1 MFQDITERNE
11 HVDREHFDYGEKCID
26 VYMRGSMSR
35 EEIEKANESDYIQ
48 FIQIKNGFGSY
59 VLHVDIEDYTLN
71 HAGEEMMIQ
80 TQSLDDI
87 NWEED

>member
-11 HVDREHFDYGEKCID
+11 RIDREHFDYAKQAID
-26 VYMRGSMSR
+26 VYALGKMSR
-35 EEIEKANESDYIQ
+35 EEIENVNESSYIQ
-48 FIQIKNGFGSY
+48 YIQIKGGSGSY
-59 VLHVDIEDYTLN
+59 VLGVDIEDFTLAN
-71 HAGEEMMIQ
+71 ADKTMTIQ